1 MERSALDDY
10 RTSFVAN
17 SIVIPSLGDKP
28 ISTPT
33 EVQGNTPSPKSTE
46 RLRFWLLLGGL
57 ITLLPISVTLGVSL
71 GSVDI
76 PIGVVWWIAA
86 SETINIFSDITSFEL
101 NRWADIEENWTKAQ
115 FNIIWLIRFPRV
127 LMGFFVGAGLAVVGA
142 TMQALVRNP
151 LADPYILGISSGA
164 SVGAVTVLAFG
175 AFAFAGIYAISVGA
189 FFGAILTFLTVF
201 LLARS
206 NGRLHP
212 ARLILAGV
220 AVAYFFSGFTSFIIL
235 TSDNRELARTVLAWL
250 LGSLAGTNWSELTL
264 PAAALFFGS
273 VYLVLQAR
281 GLNALIVGDETAATL
296 GVDLTRFR
304 CSLFLVVS
312 LVTGVM
318 VAVSGAIGFVGLM
331 IPHIVRL
338 MVGTDHR
345 RVMPVSIFA
354 GSIFL
359 ILFDVVA
366 RIAFNPVELPVGVIT
381 SLLGGPFFL
390 WLLHRQMKN
399 LRSMQ

>member
-1 MERSALDDY
+1 MDDY

-57 ITLLPISVTLGVSL
+57 ITLLLISVTLGVSL

-86 SETINIFSDITSFEL
+86 SETINVFSDITSFEL
-101 NRWADIEENWTKAQ
+101 NRWADIEENWTRAQ

-250 LGSLAGTNWSELTL
+250 LGSLAATNWSELTL

-304 CSLFLVVS
+304 CSLFLAVS

>member
-1 MERSALDDY
+1 MDDY

-17 SIVIPSLGDKP
+17 SIVIRSLGDKP
-28 ISTPT
+28 ISTPA
-33 EVQGNTPSPKSTE
+33 EVEGNTSSPKITE

-57 ITLLPISVTLGVSL
+57 IGLLLISVMLGVSL
-71 GSVDI
+71 GPVDI

-101 NRWADIEENWTKAQ
+101 NRWADIEENWTRAQ

-164 SVGAVTVLAFG
+164 SVGAVMVLAFG

-220 AVAYFFSGFTSFIIL
+220 AVAYFFSGLTSFIIL

-264 PAAALFFGS
+264 PASALFFGS

-296 GVDLTRFR
+296 GVDLARFR

-366 RIAFNPVELPVGVIT
+366 RTAFNPVELPVGVIT

>member
-17 SIVIPSLGDKP
+17 SIVIRSLGDKP
-28 ISTPT
+28 ISTPA

-57 ITLLPISVTLGVSL
+57 IALLLISVTLGVSL
-71 GSVDI
+71 GPVDI

-86 SETINIFSDITSFEL
+86 SETINVFSDITSFEL
-101 NRWADIEENWTKAQ
+101 NRWADIEENWTRAQ

-164 SVGAVTVLAFG
+164 SVGAVMVLAFG

-206 NGRLHP
+206 HGRLHP

-220 AVAYFFSGFTSFIIL
+220 AVAYFFSGLTSFIIL

-366 RIAFNPVELPVGVIT
+366 RTAFNPVELPVGVIT

>member
-17 SIVIPSLGDKP
+17 SIVIRSLGDKP
-28 ISTPT
+28 ISTPA

-57 ITLLPISVTLGVSL
+57 IALLLISVTLGVSL
-71 GSVDI
+71 GPVDI

-86 SETINIFSDITSFEL
+86 SETINVFSDITSFEL
-101 NRWADIEENWTKAQ
+101 NRWADIEENWTRAQ

-164 SVGAVTVLAFG
+164 SVGAVMVLAFG

-206 NGRLHP
+206 HGRLHP

-220 AVAYFFSGFTSFIIL
+220 AVAYFFSGLTSFIIL

-366 RIAFNPVELPVGVIT
+366 RTAFNPVELPVGVIT

-399 LRSMQ
+399 LGSMQ

>member
-17 SIVIPSLGDKP
+17 STVIPSLGDKP
-28 ISTPT
+28 ISTPA
-33 EVQGNTPSPKSTE
+33 EVEGNTSSPKSTE

-57 ITLLPISVTLGVSL
+57 IPLLLISVTLGVSL
-71 GSVDI
+71 GPVDI

-101 NRWADIEENWTKAQ
+101 NRWADIEENWTRAQ

-164 SVGAVTVLAFG
+164 SVGAVMVLAFG

-220 AVAYFFSGFTSFIIL
+220 AVAYFFSGLTSFIIL

-366 RIAFNPVELPVGVIT
+366 RTAFNPVELPVGIIT